1 MAGSAGPDLVQNGL
15 ILALDAADKNSYRGT
30 GTSWFDLSGNA
41 NNGTLTN
48 GPTFTNN
55 YRGGITF
62 DGTDDFASTGVLST
76 TITPT
81 NSWTM
86 SVMCSLNS
94 YPVVSGTYKEGILF
108 GYAYYGGLGIY
119 AISTST
125 GVVNVYGFF
134 RSDTASTT
142 IGPFTP
148 WTINTPTMFSLVHIA
163 GTGCRFLVNGVFV
176 NSSSTTG
183 GSWPSYMPSPFSLYF
198 AQAGV
203 YGGGTQ
209 TYIYYPITTY
219 TSNVYTRTL
228 TDVEV
233 LQNYNATNTRFVL

>member
-1 MAGSAGPDLVQNGL
+1 MYYGPRISTNKL
-15 ILALDAADKNSYRGT
+15 ILALDGADKNSYIGSGT
-30 GTSWFDLSGNA
+30 NWKDLSGYGY
-41 NNGTLTN
+41 NGTLVS

-55 YRGGITF
+55 YRGGIVF
-62 DGTDDFASTGVLST
+62 DGVDDYATTGVLST

-81 NSWTM
+81 NNWTV
-86 SVMCSLNS
+86 SVWCSLNS
-94 YPVVSGTYKEGILF
+94 YPVVSGLYKEGVLF

-119 AISTST
+119 AIATST

-134 RSDTASTT
+134 RSDTTSTT
-142 IGPFTP
+142 IGPYTP
-148 WTINTPTMFSLVHIA
+148 WLINVPTMFTLVHIS

-198 AQAGV
+198 SQAGI

-209 TYIYYPITTY
+209 TYINYPITAY
-219 TSNVYTRTL
+219 SSNVYTRSL
-228 TDVEV
+228 SDSEV
-233 LQNYNATNTRFVL
+233 LQNYNATKTRFGL